1 MPTGPEDR
9 QIWIKTLD
17 RIARPVL
24 TALSQRKLKA
34 TMPVEALRP
43 QLQPDRAKFT
53 HLEALGRTLTGIS
66 PWLELGPADSP
77 EGKLRAEL
85 ADLARKSID
94 AGTDPQSPDYM
105 NFKTGGQPV
114 VDAAFLAHAIVRAP
128 NELWKKLDDR
138 VRGNVVAALK
148 LTRAIKPGENNWT
161 LFAAM
166 VEAAIHRAGEE
177 IVAERVEYAF
187 KRHME
192 WYKGDGIYGDGAW
205 LHWDYY
211 NSFVI
216 QPMLID
222 CADVFAGKLAF
233 ADKLRP
239 VILDRARRYA
249 AIQERLIAPDGSFP
263 PIGRSLCYRFGVF
276 QLLAQMTLRR
286 DLPRSIAPGQVR
298 SALTAVIRRM
308 TDMPGMFDKDGW
320 LTLGFAGHQPAM
332 AEAYISTGSAYLCC
346 SGLLLLGL
354 PPADELWTCGETAW
368 TSKQIWAG
376 ENLSSDHAIADK
388 IVTL

>member
-9 QIWIKTLD
+9 QYWLNTLD

-24 TALSQRKLKA
+24 GALSQRKLKA
-34 TMPVEALRP
+34 TMPVESLRP
-43 QLQPDRAKFT
+43 QLQADRAKYT
-53 HLEALGRTLTGIS
+53 HLEALGRTLCGIA
-66 PWLELGPADSP
+66 PWLELGPGNSP
-77 EGKLRAEL
+77 EGKLRAEFGEL
-85 ADLARKSID
+85 SRKCMD
-94 AGTDPQSPDYM
+94 AATDPQSPDYM
-105 NFKTGGQPV
+105 NFKMGGQPL

-128 NELWKKLDDR
+128 NELWKKLDNR
-138 VRGNVVAALK
+138 VRNNVVAALK
-148 LTRAIKPGENNWT
+148 LTRAIKPGENNWL

-166 VEAAIHRAGEE
+166 VEAALHRAGEE
-177 IVAERVEYAF
+177 VVVARVEYAF

-216 QPMLID
+216 HPMLID
-222 CADVFAGKLAF
+222 CADVFLGKLPF

-239 VILDRARRYA
+239 AILDRARRYA

-263 PIGRSLCYRFGVF
+263 PIGRSLCYRFGAF

-286 DLPRSIAPGQVR
+286 DLPRNIAPGQVR

-308 TDMPGMFDKDGW
+308 IDAPGTFDKDGW
-320 LTLGFAGHQPAM
+320 LTLGFAGHQVAM
-332 AEAYISTGSAYLCC
+332 AEPYISTGSVYLCC
-346 SGLLLLGL
+346 AGLLPLGL
-354 PPADELWTCGETAW
+354 PPEDELWTCGETAW
-368 TSKQIWAG
+368 TSKQIWSG
-376 ENLSSDHAIADK
+376 ENLSADHALSDKSIA
-388 IVTL
+388 V

>member
-1 MPTGPEDR
+1 MPSGPEDR
-9 QIWIKTLD
+9 QYWVKTLD

-24 TALSQRKLKA
+24 AALSQRQLKA
-34 TMPVEALRP
+34 TMPVEAARP
-43 QLQPDRAKFT
+43 QLQTDRAKVT
-53 HLEALGRTLTGIS
+53 YLEALGRTLTGIA
-66 PWLELGPADSP
+66 PWLELGPADNP

-85 ADLARKSID
+85 ADLSRKSID
-94 AGTDPQSPDYM
+94 AGTDPQSPDYL
-105 NFKTGGQPV
+105 NFKTGGQPL

-138 VRGNVVAALK
+138 VRANVVAALK

-177 IVAERVEYAF
+177 IVPDRVEYAF

-192 WYKGDGIYGDGAW
+192 WYKGDGVYGDGAW
-205 LHWDYY
+205 LHCDYY

-222 CADVFAGKLAF
+222 CADVFAGKLAI

-263 PIGRSLCYRFGVF
+263 PIGRSLCYRFGAF
-276 QLLAQMTLRR
+276 QLLAQMALRR
-286 DLPRSIAPGQVR
+286 DLPRSIAPGQGR

-308 TDMPGMFDKDGW
+308 IEAPGTFDKDGW

-332 AEAYISTGSAYLCC
+332 AETSILSGTGF
-346 SGLLLLGL
+346 
-354 PPADELWTCGETAW
+354 T
-368 TSKQIWAG
+368 
-376 ENLSSDHAIADK
+376 
-388 IVTL
+388 

>member
-1 MPTGPEDR
+1 MPVGPEDR
-9 QIWIKTLD
+9 QYWIKTLD

-24 TALSQRKLKA
+24 TALSQRRLRA
-34 TMPVEALRP
+34 TMPVEAARP
-43 QLQPDRAKFT
+43 QVRDDRAKVT

-85 ADLARKSID
+85 ADLSRRSID

-105 NFKTGGQPV
+105 NFKIGGQPL

-138 VRGNVVAALK
+138 IRGNVLAALK
-148 LTRAIKPGENNWT
+148 LTRAVKPGENNWT

-177 IVAERVEYAF
+177 IVPTRIEYAF

-192 WYKGDGIYGDGAW
+192 WYKGDGIYGDGAM

-222 CADVFAGKLAF
+222 CAEVFSGKLDF

-263 PIGRSLCYRFGVF
+263 PIGRSLCYRFGAF

-286 DLPRSIAPGQVR
+286 DLPRNIAPGQVR
-298 SALTAVIRRM
+298 SALTAVIRRTM
-308 TDMPGMFDKDGW
+308 EAPGAFDKDGW
-320 LTLGFAGHQPAM
+320 LTLGFAGHQPAI
-332 AEAYISTGSAYLCC
+332 AETYISTGSVYLCC
-346 SGLLLLGL
+346 AGLLPLGL
-354 PPADELWTCGETAW
+354 PPEDELWTCGETAW
-368 TSKQIWAG
+368 TGKQIWAG
-376 ENLSSDHAIADK
+376 ENISADHAMADK
-388 IVTL
+388 IVTM